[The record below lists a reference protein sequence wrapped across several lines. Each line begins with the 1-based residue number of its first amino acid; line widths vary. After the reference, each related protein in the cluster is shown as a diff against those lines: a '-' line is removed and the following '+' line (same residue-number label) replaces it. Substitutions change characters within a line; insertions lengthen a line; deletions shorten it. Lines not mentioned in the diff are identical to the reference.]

1 MTYSTFALE
10 QDTTLLLTSPSDHG
24 FSQEWG
30 LSIVDILSKGDL
42 AESESVKAFT
52 HKRILAVYNSLCP
65 GLALRYLTI
74 QSTTPLLNT
83 GCCHILTHNI
93 DGGH

>member
-42 AESESVKAFT
+42 AESESVKPFT
-52 HKRILAVYNSLCP
+52 HKRILAVYNSLMSWISFKVP
-65 GLALRYLTI
+65 
-74 QSTTPLLNT
+74 
-83 GCCHILTHNI
+83 HNPKYHPSVEYRVLPYT
-93 DGGH
+93 DSQH